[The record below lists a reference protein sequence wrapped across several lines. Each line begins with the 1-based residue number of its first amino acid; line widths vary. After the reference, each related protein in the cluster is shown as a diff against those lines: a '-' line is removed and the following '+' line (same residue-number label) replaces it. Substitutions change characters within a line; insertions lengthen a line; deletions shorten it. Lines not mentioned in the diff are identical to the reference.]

1 MGLHDSLLEVPERL
15 RVWQQAGVR
24 YLYFD
29 PARPT
34 AAAGPDAP
42 GAEAVAQTE
51 ESRPEAASAVVST
64 GNAASPVPGVADA
77 SFREVE
83 APGVAAA
90 PDLPP
95 GETAPPG
102 PSGPDVPILAS
113 IPDDPADWPGP
124 WPALFA
130 KAPAAPRLVITY
142 SALGQDLTGRADPRR
157 SNLWRML
164 INELGLA
171 GQNAVAFWPV
181 SLPGS
186 DDPGRDRALFVAGL
200 KRLSPRM
207 VAVFGD
213 AAARLVR
220 PFAAELPD
228 IALAFFSDPRPL
240 LRGDTEAWDHVLT
253 VLDPV
258 RNA

>member
-1 MGLHDSLLEVPERL
+1 MGLHDSLLNVPERL

-24 YLYFD
+24 YLYCD
-29 PARPT
+29 PARP
-34 AAAGPDAP
+34 AAAVGPDAP
-42 GAEAVAQTE
+42 GAEAAAEAVAQG
-51 ESRPEAASAVVST
+51 SRPEA
-64 GNAASPVPGVADA
+64 P
-77 SFREVE
+77 E
-83 APGVAAA
+83 VAAA

-95 GETAPPG
+95 GKAAPPA
-102 PSGPDVPILAS
+102 PDVPILAS
-113 IPDDPADWPGP
+113 IPDDPSAWPGP

-142 SALGQDLTGRADPRR
+142 SALGQDLTGRPDPRR

-171 GQNAVAFWPV
+171 GRNAVAFWPV
-181 SLPGS
+181 SLPAS

-213 AAARLVR
+213 AAAELVR
-220 PFAAELPD
+220 PFEAALPD

-240 LRGDTEAWDHVLT
+240 LRGDTEAWDHVLA

-258 RNA
+258 RDA